1 MKLVEDQVERQI
13 ELLEKSFQYQ
23 KQKIENEALITKEKI
38 ALVNFEQNLSNTPH

>member
-1 MKLVEDQVERQI
+1 MKLVEDQAERKI

-23 KQKIENEALITKEKI
+23 KQKIENEALIAKEKI